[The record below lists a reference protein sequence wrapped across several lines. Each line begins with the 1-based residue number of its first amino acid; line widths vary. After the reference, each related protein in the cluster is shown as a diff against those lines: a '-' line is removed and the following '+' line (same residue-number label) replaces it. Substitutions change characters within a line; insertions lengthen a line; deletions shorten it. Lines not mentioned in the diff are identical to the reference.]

1 MALPLLVG
9 TLCYGDEP
17 LPDSRD
23 PAATQK
29 PVFMGPVLTLR
40 DQQPEY
46 TMFPS
51 FLKQESK
58 VIQMG

>member
-1 MALPLLVG
+1 MALPLLVD
-9 TLCYGDEP
+9 TLCYTDEP

-29 PVFMGPVLTLR
+29 PVFMVPVLTLR
-40 DQQPEY
+40 DQQPGY

-51 FLKQESK
+51 FLKHD
-58 VIQMG
+58 